1 MTDQAQSQRTLATT
15 RITYRNTKSE
25 ANPTSHRS
33 TFTAIGIGI
42 PLLVALL
49 VSGCA
54 TGGIYRNQSTP
65 DRIDVVATDQAA
77 VEAAKSAQSQV
88 GMSNQA
94 QAGYPGGAFRG
105 AGYSPPSLYQQLQNN
120 VSQPLVNSASSALNG
135 AIYSLINRVAYR

>member
-1 MTDQAQSQRTLATT
+1 MTDHAQSQRTIARA
-15 RITYRNTKSE
+15 RITYRIPESE
-25 ANPTSHRS
+25 ANSSSHRP
-33 TFTAIGIGI
+33 TVPAIGL
-42 PLLVALL
+42 PLLLALL

-94 QAGYPGGAFRG
+94 QGSYPGGAYRG
-105 AGYSPPSLYQQLQNN
+105 AGYSPPSPYQQLQNN
-120 VSQPLVNSASSALNG
+120 VSQALVNSASSALSG
-135 AIYSLINRVAYR
+135 AIYSLVNRVAYR

>member
-1 MTDQAQSQRTLATT
+1 MTQHTQIHRSMATA
-15 RITYRNTKSE
+15 RITYRNPKSE
-25 ANPTSHRS
+25 ANPTSHRATVS
-33 TFTAIGIGI
+33 VIGL
-42 PLLVALL
+42 PLLLALL

-94 QAGYPGGAFRG
+94 QASYPGGAYRG
-105 AGYSPPSLYQQLQNN
+105 AGYSPPSPYQQFQNN
-120 VSQPLVNSASSALNG
+120 VNQALVNSANSALSG
-135 AIYSLINRVAYR
+135 AIYSLVNRVAYR

>member
-1 MTDQAQSQRTLATT
+1 MTDPAQIHRSMTMA
-15 RITYRNTKSE
+15 RITYQYPESE
-25 ANPTSHRS
+25 ANPKSHLS
-33 TFTAIGIGI
+33 LVPGIGL
-42 PLLVALL
+42 PLLLALL

-94 QAGYPGGAFRG
+94 QAGSPGGAYRG
-105 AGYSPPSLYQQLQNN
+105 ATYSPPSPYQQLQNN
-120 VSQPLVNSASSALNG
+120 VSQALVNSASSALSG
-135 AIYSLINRVAYR
+135 AIYSLVNRVAYR

>member
-1 MTDQAQSQRTLATT
+1 MTKHAQSQKTLATT
-15 RITYRNTKSE
+15 RITYRNPKSE
-25 ANPTSHRS
+25 ANSTSHRATVS
-33 TFTAIGIGI
+33 GIGL
-42 PLLVALL
+42 PLLLALL

-94 QAGYPGGAFRG
+94 QAGYPGGAYRG
-105 AGYSPPSLYQQLQNN
+105 ATYSPPSPYQQLQNN
-120 VSQPLVNSASSALNG
+120 VSQALVNSASSALSG
-135 AIYSLINRVAYR
+135 AIYSLVNRVAYR

>member
-1 MTDQAQSQRTLATT
+1 MTKLSRIHQSITT
-15 RITYRNTKSE
+15 NRVACLNPESE
-25 ANPTSHRS
+25 ANSTSHRS
-33 TFTAIGIGI
+33 TVPVIGL
-42 PLLVALL
+42 PLLLALL

-94 QAGYPGGAFRG
+94 QASYPGGAYRG
-105 AGYSPPSLYQQLQNN
+105 TGYSPPSPYQQLQNN
-120 VSQPLVNSASSALNG
+120 VSQALVNSASSALSG
-135 AIYSLINRVAYR
+135 AIYSLANRVAYR

>member
-1 MTDQAQSQRTLATT
+1 MADADAVQIHKPMVTISTAQRYPGAD
-15 RITYRNTKSE
+15 
-25 ANPTSHRS
+25 ANPTSQPAA
-33 TFTAIGIGI
+33 FAGIGI
-42 PLLVALL
+42 SLLLALL

-94 QAGYPGGAFRG
+94 QGSYPSGAYRG
-105 AGYSPPSLYQQLQNN
+105 AGYSPPSPYQQLQNN
-120 VSQPLVNSASSALNG
+120 VSQALVNSASSALSG
-135 AIYSLINRVAYR
+135 AIYSLVNRVAYR

>member
-1 MTDQAQSQRTLATT
+1 MTKHAQIHRSMAMA
-15 RITYRNTKSE
+15 RITNQYPESK
-25 ANPTSHRS
+25 ANPTSHRANDS
-33 TFTAIGIGI
+33 VIGL
-42 PLLVALL
+42 PLLLAVL

-94 QAGYPGGAFRG
+94 QGSYPGGAYRG
-105 AGYSPPSLYQQLQNN
+105 AVYSPPSPYQQLQNN
-120 VSQPLVNSASSALNG
+120 VSQALVNSASSALSG
-135 AIYSLINRVAYR
+135 AIYSLANRVAYR

>member
-1 MTDQAQSQRTLATT
+1 MNDAVQIRRSVAMT
-15 RITYRNTKSE
+15 RITYQHPERE
-25 ANPTSHRS
+25 ANPTSHRATVS
-33 TFTAIGIGI
+33 VIGV
-42 PLLVALL
+42 PLLLALL

-94 QAGYPGGAFRG
+94 QGSYPGGAYRG
-105 AGYSPPSLYQQLQNN
+105 AGYSPPSPYQQLQNN
-120 VSQPLVNSASSALNG
+120 VSQALVNSASSALSG
-135 AIYSLINRVAYR
+135 AIYSLVNRVAYH